1 VAALLK
7 CSIRTPRTYTQALR
21 EVGRVTKKIK
31 KGGRPRRITRR
42 LECVF
47 VREAMWGSCS
57 TRGQLVRH
65 LVGLH
70 GVKCSKRAVKVILK
84 RNKPTSCKKRR
95 RAHLKEKH
103 KRRPLEWAKAH
114 ERLAEEEW
122 DTLLWS
128 DECTGCLWAV
138 AARV

>member
-1 VAALLK
+1 
-7 CSIRTPRTYTQALR
+7 
-21 EVGRVTKKIK
+21 VGLVQH
-31 KGGRPRRITRR
+31 
-42 LECVF
+42 
-47 VREAMWGSCS
+47 S
-57 TRGQLVRH
+57 GQLVRH

-114 ERLAEEEW
+114 ERLAEESG
-122 DTLLWS
+122 TPCSGLTS
-128 DECTGCLWAV
+128 VQGVCGAV